1 MFSIFEHLY
10 LYFKGHKVT
19 FYVLFFL
26 LFGLVAVG
34 ISTIKFEED
43 FTKVLPF
50 RKEVKVYN
58 DVLSNSDFINRIIFT
73 ISFSDEGN
81 NQSID
86 SLVKFTSSFAD
97 SARHHLLPEFVKEI
111 QYQAKQ
117 NITGDLFNTF
127 FNHMPLYFSKKDYHR
142 IDHLLQED
150 SLQKVVYQ
158 TYKTLLSP
166 SGMVARNFLLK
177 DPLNLVF
184 PKMQILHDIRVDERM
199 KLYNGYFL
207 APESK
212 QLFLFMV
219 PIHTG
224 DTRKQKE
231 FIARLDAQISN
242 FKTIY
247 PGIDVHY
254 YGAAAIAVANAN
266 QIEKDIK
273 FTVSLVLIL
282 LLVWL
287 ATFFRSARA
296 VVLVFLPVLLGALTG
311 MAALAYLT
319 ETVSILSV
327 AIGAVILG
335 ITIDYTLHL
344 VTHYKMSGNI
354 PASIHHVAQPII
366 MSSLTTGTAF
376 LCLVFL
382 TSKILRDLGIFASFS
397 VLGAALSA
405 ILIIPQ
411 LLHKLKS
418 DKSKNSSHWLEKAAA
433 TPLHK
438 KRWLAAIVTLI
449 TILLIPFMSDV
460 GFEGDLEKSNYLSPE
475 LKRAKEKIDST
486 TNINQQLIYVFS
498 NGDNLNQ
505 ALIHAEEANPL
516 LKNSFAGTNE
526 AKIFSII
533 RLVSS
538 EEKQR
543 QKIEVWN
550 NFWTPE
556 KKTDFKIKL
565 EEASE
570 KYGFKKDV
578 FTPLLSNIEKTY
590 HPVPPTEL
598 VTAFEG
604 LVNNF
609 IIPHGDSVLVTT
621 LVRSSDSEIKK
632 TIYSVTSTINGTTAF
647 DRKRITEQLF
657 AFLKEDFNRLVSLSL
672 GVVFIILLLFFGRI
686 ELAVV
691 TYIPILLSY
700 AWTLGIM
707 GMAGIKFNIFNII
720 ISTFIFGL
728 GVDYAIFI
736 TKGILNEYKSA
747 HKDLVPFKAS
757 ILLSAISTLAGVG
770 ALIFAKHPALQSIAL
785 LSIVGI
791 VSVLMISFI
800 IQPILISFIVPHT
813 KGRRKTP
820 LTLRTLLFSVAAF
833 LFFGI
838 SSLILSVLGIILRI
852 IPIPGKPVRH
862 FYNYLLCY
870 SNKFLIKMYILVK
883 KRYINYDKK
892 SLRQPQI
899 IVANHQ
905 SVIDLLLILSLSP
918 KVIML
923 VKDWVWNS
931 FFFGSVVRTAGYI
944 NTSEGYEK
952 SLPKIRK
959 RLDEGYSIVVF
970 PEGSRTRTGKIKRFH
985 KGAFYMARELKV
997 PVTPLLFHGA
1007 FEILPPGQF
1016 IVSNKVMTM
1025 KFLPAIKVHENTV
1038 GTTYQQDTK
1047 AIQGIMRD
1055 AYQNLKNKYE
1065 NVEFYKSDLINNYIY
1080 KGPVIENYQRVK
1092 FRMEEYYARFHK
1104 IIPAEARIY
1113 DYGCGMGSLSIMLS
1127 YLSANRTITGVDY
1140 DEKKIEIAGN
1150 CTYEKGKVNFIH
1162 ADILT
1167 FQPGEADIFV
1177 LSDVLHYLT
1186 HENQQKLMDRI
1197 IHNLKAGGRIIIR
1210 DGNITQ
1216 KEKHRMTRFSE
1227 FLSTNIGFNKK
1238 SQDFNFISDTWLQ
1251 KMSEKYNLSLE
1262 LEHSSRITSN
1272 QVYIFTKP
1280 PENEK

>member
-1 MFSIFEHLY
+1 MFSLFEHIY
-10 LYFKGHKVT
+10 FYFKSHKLT
-19 FYVLFFL
+19 FYALFLVLF
-26 LFGLVAVG
+26 GIAAVG

-58 DVLSNSDFINRIIFT
+58 DVLSNSDFINRLIFT
-73 ISFSDEGN
+73 ISFSDEASN
-81 NQSID
+81 PSMD
-86 SLVKFTSSFAD
+86 SLAKFTSAFAD
-97 SARHHLLPEFVKEI
+97 SARQNLLPEYVKEI

-117 NITGDLFNTF
+117 NLSGNLFDTF
-127 FNHMPLYFSKKDYHR
+127 FDHMPFYFSEEDYER
-142 IDHLLQED
+142 IDLLLQED
-150 SLQKVVYQ
+150 SLQKTVYQ

-177 DPLNLVF
+177 DPLNLVL
-184 PKMQILHDIRVDERM
+184 PKMEMLHDIRVDERM
-199 KLYNGYFL
+199 ELFNGFFL
-207 APESK
+207 APGA
-212 QLFLFMV
+212 QQFFLFMV
-219 PIHTG
+219 PAHTG

-231 FIARLDAQISN
+231 FINLLDQQISN
-242 FKTIY
+242 FKRYY
-247 PGIDVHY
+247 PGIEVHY
-254 YGAAAIAVANAN
+254 YGTAAIAVANAN
-266 QIEKDIK
+266 RIEKDIK
-273 FTVSLVLIL
+273 LTVTLVLIL
-282 LLVWL
+282 LLIWL
-287 ATFFRSARA
+287 GTFFRSYRA
-296 VVLVFLPVLLGALTG
+296 VLLVFLPVLLGALTG

-319 ETVSILSV
+319 QTVSILSV

-354 PASIHHVAQPII
+354 PATVNHVAQPII

-397 VLGAALSA
+397 VLGAAFSA
-405 ILIIPQ
+405 IMVIPQ
-411 LLHKLKS
+411 LLHKLNPG
-418 DKSKNSSHWLEKAAA
+418 KSKKSGHWLERAAA
-433 TPLHK
+433 APLHK
-438 KRWLAAIVTLI
+438 KKWLAAIVGLT
-449 TILLIPFMSDV
+449 TIMLIPFIDDV

-475 LKRAKEKIDST
+475 LKKAKQKIDST
-486 TNINQQLIYVFS
+486 TSINQQLIYVFS
-498 NGDNLNQ
+498 NGNDLNQ
-505 ALIHAEEANPL
+505 ALKNAENATPL
-516 LKNSFAGTNE
+516 LKDRLKDKTE
-526 AKIFSII
+526 AKIFSIT
-533 RLVSS
+533 RLLPS
-538 EEKQR
+538 ESKQQ
-543 QKIEVWN
+543 QKIDTWN
-550 NFWTPE
+550 NFWTPD
-556 KKTDFKIKL
+556 KKQDFKNKF
-565 EEASE
+565 EEASA
-570 KYGFKKDV
+570 KYGFKQGV
-578 FTPLLSNIEKTY
+578 FSSLLLNIEKIY
-590 HPVPPTEL
+590 HPVPPAEL
-598 VTAFEG
+598 ATAFDG
-604 LVNNF
+604 LVDNF

-621 LVRSSDSEIKK
+621 LVRTSNDTIKE
-632 TIYSVTSTINGTTAF
+632 TIYSVTSSINATTAF

-657 AFLKEDFNRLVSLSL
+657 NFLKEDFNRLVGLSL

-686 ELAVV
+686 ELAIV

-707 GMAGIKFNIFNII
+707 GITGIKFNIFNII

-736 TKGILNEYKSA
+736 TKGILNEYKSG
-747 HKDLVPFKAS
+747 HKDLVPFKVS

-770 ALIFAKHPALQSIAL
+770 VLIFAKHPALQSIAL

-791 VSVLMISFI
+791 VSVLLISFI
-800 IQPILISFIVPHT
+800 VQPILISLIVPLNKT
-813 KGRRKTP
+813 KRKTP
-820 LTLRTLLFSVAAF
+820 LTFLTLLFSVAAF

-838 SSLILSVLGIILRI
+838 SSLILSILGIILRFM
-852 IPIPGKPVRH
+852 PLPGKPVRH

-870 SNKFLIKMYILVK
+870 SNKLLIWSYTLVK

-892 SLRQPQI
+892 GLRNPGI

-905 SVIDLLLILSLSP
+905 SVIDLLLILSFSP

-952 SLPKIRK
+952 SLPKIRE

-1007 FEILPPGQF
+1007 FEILPPGRF

-1038 GTTYQQDTK
+1038 GTTYQEDTK
-1047 AIQGIMRD
+1047 AIQAIMRNE
-1055 AYQNLKNKYE
+1055 YQNLKKTYRQ
-1065 NVEFYKSDLINNYIY
+1065 VEFYKSDLINNYIF

-1092 FRMEEYYARFHK
+1092 FQMEGYYARFHDL
-1104 IIPAEARIY
+1104 IPVEARIY
-1113 DYGCGMGSLSIMLS
+1113 DYGCGMGALSIMLS
-1127 YLSANRTITGVDY
+1127 YLSGKRRITGLDY
-1140 DEKKIEIAGN
+1140 DEKKIEIAKN
-1150 CTYEKGKVNFIH
+1150 CMYETDKVDFLH

-1167 FQPGEADIFV
+1167 FKPEEADVFV

-1186 HENQQKLMDRI
+1186 NENQHKLMDI
-1197 IHNLKAGGRIIIR
+1197 VIQNLKAGGSIIIR
-1210 DGNITQ
+1210 DGNIAQ

-1238 SQDFNFISDTWLQ
+1238 TQEFAFISDSWLH
-1251 KMSEKYNLSLE
+1251 EVARKYNLKLA
-1262 LEHSSRITSN
+1262 LEHSSNISSN
-1272 QVYIFTKP
+1272 QIYIITKP
-1280 PENEK
+1280 RQDDK